1 MHLLMS
7 WSNYLEMDLKNKNEN
22 NGARSYRG
30 SVIGDSMNLTI
41 NIKWL
46 IQLFVF
52 VAMIVYAWYQLET
65 RIQGLERNMVLAL
78 EEIELH
84 EAERK
89 QAEDAHVAQMEERM
103 LWYENELNLNPF
115 SWGKGDRKGKK

>member
-1 MHLLMS
+1 MA
-7 WSNYLEMDLKNKNEN
+7 DKKD
-22 NGARSYRG
+22 GARSYRG

-52 VAMIVYAWYQLET
+52 AGMLVYGWYQLES
-65 RIQGLERNMVLAL
+65 RIQDLERNMVVAI

-84 EAERK
+84 EQERQIAEENHI
-89 QAEDAHVAQMEERM
+89 QQLEAQMQQQTIWIEK
-103 LWYENELNLNPF
+103 ELGINLNPF
-115 SWGKGDRKGKK
+115 SWGKKNK